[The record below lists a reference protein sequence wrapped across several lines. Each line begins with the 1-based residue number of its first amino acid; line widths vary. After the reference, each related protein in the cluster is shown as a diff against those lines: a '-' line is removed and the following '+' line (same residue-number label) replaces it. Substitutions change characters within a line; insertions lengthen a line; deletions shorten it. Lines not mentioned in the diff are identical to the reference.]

1 MYGQSIQ
8 RCGVHVCVHATSLPH
23 PCLLCQA
30 WRMPRLIDQALPLQD
45 CTVLSLRPRRQHAS
59 LRAAAARLGARV
71 LAISPIAITAQDDA
85 QTRGALA
92 TALKADVVLFTSP
105 NAARTAITLASP
117 GMRRQQRW
125 IAVGAGTRR
134 ALVRAGI
141 DAIAPARMDSEGLLA
156 LPALAQVQGKRIGLI
171 TGQGGRGVLQPA
183 LEARGAQVIRVDVYA
198 RSTVSIPE
206 HRWRLL
212 AAVLQTPQRIGL
224 ALTSAEAL
232 HALLAQIPAS
242 LLPGLQGMH
251 VLAAS
256 ERLAITARDAGFNKV
271 VIASSPQP
279 RALMMAMLTT
289 MSA

>member
-1 MYGQSIQ
+1 
-8 RCGVHVCVHATSLPH
+8 
-23 PCLLCQA
+23 
-30 WRMPRLIDQALPLQD
+30 MPRLIDQALPLQD

-105 NAARTAITLASP
+105 NAARTAITLTSP
-117 GMRRQQRW
+117 GMRRQQSW
-125 IAVGAGTRR
+125 IAVGVGTRR